1 VDRSR
6 GEAQPL
12 KGRFRGDKELEAGSR
27 AHYDD
32 AAYYTKAYLRRTEDV
47 DFYVKVA
54 RRIGG
59 PVLEY
64 GAGNGRIALP
74 LARAGLSITGVDLS
88 AEMLEDF
95 ARLRAS
101 EAPEVRRRITL
112 RRGDMRS
119 VRLRRRYRLILCTFN
134 SLLHLY
140 GRTDFE
146 RFFARVREHL
156 APGGRFVFDVSVPNP
171 HELVRDP
178 NRAYHSPR
186 LKHPR
191 TGEIVRY
198 TERFDYDP
206 VRQVLLVYMEFI
218 PVSNPDDSWITPLAH
233 RQLHPQELEALLHYN
248 GFAIERVYGDFEGG
262 TLDRSSEVMIC
273 ICRAS
278 RPPARPKKRV
288 PVAARRG
295 PP

>member
-1 VDRSR
+1 VDRR
-6 GEAQPL
+6 RRETQPL
-12 KGRFRGDKELEAGSR
+12 RGRFPEDKELEAGSR

-47 DFYVKVA
+47 DFYVKLAA
-54 RRIGG
+54 RFGG

-74 LARAGLSITGVDLS
+74 IARSGKTITGVDLS
-88 AEMLEDF
+88 REMLADF
-95 ARLRAS
+95 ARLRAG
-101 EAPEVRRRITL
+101 EPPPVRRRIGL

-119 VRLRRRYRLILCTFN
+119 LRLHRRFRLVLCTFN

-140 GRTDFE
+140 SRVDFE

-156 APGGRFVFDVSVPNP
+156 APGGRFAFDISIPNP

-186 LKHPR
+186 LRHPT
-191 TGEIVRY
+191 TGDIVRY

-206 VRQVLLVYMEFI
+206 LREILLVYMEFI
-218 PVSNPDDSWITPLAH
+218 PVSNPDASFVTPLAH
-233 RQLHPQELEALLHYN
+233 RQLYPQELEALLHYN
-248 GFAIERVYGDFEGG
+248 GFVIERAYGDFAGG
-262 TLDRSSEVMIC
+262 PLDRSSDVMIC
-273 ICRAS
+273 ICRTTE
-278 RPPARPKKRV
+278 RR
-288 PVAARRG
+288 ARR
-295 PP
+295 